1 MARAMGFFVTFEG
14 GEGVG
19 KSTQVRRLAQ
29 RLRESGREVVPVYE
43 PGGTRLG
50 EEVRRWVRGVDLSR
64 ETELLLFTA
73 ARAELVAK
81 TIRPSLERGA
91 VVIADRFAD
100 STVAYQG
107 YARGIDL
114 DVVRAVNA
122 AATGGLTP
130 DLTLLLDLPEEE
142 GLARAGVTDDTR
154 KTARLARKRRA
165 SPGFQRESRQ
175 KATPSQG
182 QLGFSMAAAD
192 PLLEPGRE
200 EEQGSRFEQE
210 SLAFHRR
217 VRSGFLKLAKESPE
231 RILVIDAAKDADA
244 VGEAVWGAVS
254 ARLG

>member
-1 MARAMGFFVTFEG
+1 MGFFVTFEG

-19 KSTQVRRLAQ
+19 KSTQVGRLAE
-29 RLRESGREVVPVYE
+29 RLREAGREVVTVRE

-73 ARAELVAK
+73 ARAELVA
-81 TIRPSLERGA
+81 TAIRPSLERGA

-100 STVAYQG
+100 STTAYQG

-122 AATGGLTP
+122 AATSGLVP
-130 DLTLLLDLPEEE
+130 DLTLLLDLPAED
-142 GLARAGVTDDTR
+142 GLERAGVT
-154 KTARLARKRRA
+154 KSRA
-165 SPGFQRESRQ
+165 SGK
-175 KATPSQG
+175 KAVG
-182 QLGFSMAAAD
+182 QLGFSMAEDPAA
-192 PLLEPGRE
+192 PGRE

-210 SLAFHRR
+210 SLAFHRK
-217 VRSGFLKLAKESPE
+217 VRSGFLKLAKESPD
-231 RILVIDAAKDADA
+231 RILVIDASKGADA
-244 VGEAVWGAVS
+244 VSEAVWAGVS

>member
-1 MARAMGFFVTFEG
+1 MGFFVTFEG

-19 KSTQVRRLAQ
+19 KSTQVGRLAQ
-29 RLRESGREVVPVYE
+29 RLRDAGREVVTVRE

-142 GLARAGVTDDTR
+142 GLARVGVTDDTR
-154 KTARLARKRRA
+154 KTARLARQRRA
-165 SPGFQRESRQ
+165 SSGLQRASRQ

-182 QLGFSMAAAD
+182 QLGFSMAEGPPA
-192 PLLEPGRE
+192 PGRE
-200 EEQGSRFEQE
+200 EEEGSRFEEE
-210 SLAFHRR
+210 SLTFHRR
-217 VRSGFLKLAKESPE
+217 VGSGFRKLAEESPE
-231 RILVIDAAKDADA
+231 RIQVIDAAKDADA
-244 VGEAVWGAVS
+244 VSEAVWGAVS

>member
-19 KSTQVRRLAQ
+19 KSTQVGRLAR
-29 RLRESGREVVPVYE
+29 RLREAGREVVTVRE

-73 ARAELVAK
+73 ARAELVA
-81 TIRPSLERGA
+81 TAIRPSLERGA

-100 STVAYQG
+100 STMAYQG

-122 AATGGLTP
+122 AATGGLVP
-130 DLTLLLDLPEEE
+130 DLTLLLDLPAED
-142 GLARAGVTDDTR
+142 GLERAGVTR
-154 KTARLARKRRA
+154 P
-165 SPGFQRESRQ
+165 SPG
-175 KATPSQG
+175 KKTVG
-182 QLGFSMAAAD
+182 QLGFSMAEDPAA
-192 PLLEPGRE
+192 PGRE

-217 VRSGFLKLAKESPE
+217 VRSGFLKLAKESPQ
-231 RILVIDAAKDADA
+231 RILVIDASKDADA
-244 VGEAVWGAVS
+244 VSEAVWAGVS

>member
-19 KSTQVRRLAQ
+19 KSTQVGRLAQ
-29 RLRESGREVVPVYE
+29 RLRDAGREVVTVRE

-73 ARAELVAK
+73 ARAELVA
-81 TIRPSLERGA
+81 TAIRPSLERGA

-100 STVAYQG
+100 STMAYQG
-107 YARGIDL
+107 YARGIDV
-114 DVVRAVNA
+114 DVVRGVNA

-130 DLTLLLDLPEEE
+130 DLTLLLDLPAED
-142 GLARAGVTDDTR
+142 GLTRAGVT
-154 KTARLARKRRA
+154 RR
-165 SPGFQRESRQ
+165 SKSGKQ
-175 KATPSQG
+175 TVG
-182 QLGFSMAAAD
+182 QLGFSLATEPAD
-192 PLLEPGRE
+192 LGRE

-210 SLAFHRR
+210 GLAFHRR

>member
-1 MARAMGFFVTFEG
+1 MGLFVTFEG

-19 KSTQVRRLAQ
+19 KSTQVGRLAQ
-29 RLRESGREVVPVYE
+29 RLREAGREVVTVRE

-73 ARAELVAK
+73 ARAELVA
-81 TIRPSLERGA
+81 TAIRPSLERGA

-100 STVAYQG
+100 STTAYQG
-107 YARGIDL
+107 HARGIDL

-130 DLTLLLDLPEEE
+130 DLTLLLDLPTED
-142 GLARAGVTDDTR
+142 GLARAGVV
-154 KTARLARKRRA
+154 KRA
-165 SPGFQRESRQ
+165 SGK
-175 KATPSQG
+175 KAVG
-182 QLGFSMAAAD
+182 QLGFTMAEAPAA
-192 PLLEPGRE
+192 PGRE

-217 VRSGFLKLAKESPE
+217 VRSGFLKLAKESPD
-231 RILVIDAAKDADA
+231 RILVIDASDSADA
-244 VGEAVWGAVS
+244 VSEKVWGAVS

>member
-1 MARAMGFFVTFEG
+1 MGFFVTFEG

-182 QLGFSMAAAD
+182 QLGFSMAEAPSA
-192 PLLEPGRE
+192 PGRE
-200 EEQGSRFEQE
+200 EEEGSRFEEE

-231 RILVIDAAKDADA
+231 RILIIDAAKDADA
-244 VGEAVWGAVS
+244 VGETVWGKVI